1 MGKRQCLTRH
11 HLKAPD
17 RRSWTRNSMYRQR
30 HSTRPHWSCTSLPR
44 RTTTSNADSR
54 ISLVNI
60 KLDNIEENIKK
71 QTTQELEAEAD
82 SYIQKGNEAQHSGNY
97 DEAAEYFA
105 TAKEIYA
112 QTGNVSQAMNA
123 GSKQEGAQYGP
134 DQQQALQSVL
144 DGMSYM
150 ACGDYESAIDEL
162 GNARDAYNN
171 LGDTSS
177 ATAVG
182 NTITS
187 LQQLQKALY
196 SEDNAV
202 PDPVDVTN

>member
-1 MGKRQCLTRH
+1 
-11 HLKAPD
+11 
-17 RRSWTRNSMYRQR
+17 
-30 HSTRPHWSCTSLPR
+30 
-44 RTTTSNADSR
+44 
-54 ISLVNI
+54 
-60 KLDNIEENIKK
+60 
-71 QTTQELEAEAD
+71 
-82 SYIQKGNEAQHSGNY
+82 
-97 DEAAEYFA
+97 
-105 TAKEIYA
+105 
-112 QTGNVSQAMNA
+112 
-123 GSKQEGAQYGP
+123 
-134 DQQQALQSVL
+134 
-144 DGMSYM
+144 MSYM